1 MLLTLSLIVVAVL
14 WALATFQGICSL
26 VAGIRFLRFVR
37 REVTRSDSPYEP
49 RAAIILPCCGIDDR
63 LADTVQSLALQVYRD
78 YEVIFTFES
87 VDDPAYAAVGRWTAR
102 WGDRRHRRVVA
113 GRADDRSQKIH
124 NLLAALGVVSPD
136 REVLVFLDSDAVP
149 GPNWLRHLVAPLQ
162 DDAVG
167 AATGFR
173 WYTTNG
179 NIASGIRSAWNAA
192 SVTFLHEDKLNFCWG
207 GSTAIRRSTFDRLGV
222 AVSWQRALS
231 DDYQVTRAVRKAG
244 LLIRFVPQA
253 LIPCLDHTTMRGFLT
268 FARRQLV
275 ITRVCAPMIWRA
287 GLALACNFILG
298 GTAVAGLAA
307 YAYLNGMQ
315 NLMFTALAGWGVI
328 LMLGASKSV
337 LRQLAV
343 RQVLSAPSISW
354 KDFCWDVVG
363 VAPIGVL
370 HLALLLSSAR
380 SRRITWRSTVYEMVS
395 PDETLVLGRVSQIPP
410 APEMRPV
417 VSLTA

>member
-1 MLLTLSLIVVAVL
+1 MVLTLSLIVVAVL
-14 WALATFQGICSL
+14 WSLATVQGIWSL
-26 VAGIRFLRFVR
+26 VAGIRFLRFVG
-37 REVTRSDSPYEP
+37 REVARPIAPFEP

-63 LADTVQSLALQVYRD
+63 LADTVRSLELQIYRD
-78 YEVIFTFES
+78 YEVVFTFES
-87 VDDPAYAAVGRWTAR
+87 VEDPAYAAVGRWTAR

-124 NLLAALGVVSPD
+124 NLLAALKVVSPD

-149 GPNWLRHLVAPLQ
+149 GPNWLRHLVAPLV
-162 DDAVG
+162 DNSVG

-192 SVTFLHEDKLNFCWG
+192 TVTFLHEDKLNFCWG
-207 GSTAIRRSTFDRLGV
+207 GSTAIRRATFDRLGV
-222 AVSWQRALS
+222 AESWQRALS
-231 DDYQVTRAVRKAG
+231 DDYQVTRAVRNAG
-244 LLIRFVPQA
+244 LLIRFVPQC

-275 ITRVCAPMIWRA
+275 ITRVCAPVVWRA

-298 GTAVAGLAA
+298 GTAVAALAA
-307 YAYLNGMQ
+307 YAFVNGMQ
-315 NLMFTALAGWGVI
+315 NLMFAAIGGWALI
-328 LMLGASKSV
+328 LMLGASKSI
-337 LRQLAV
+337 LRQFAV
-343 RQVLSAPSISW
+343 RKVLSAPSISW

-395 PDETLVLGRVSQIPP
+395 PDETLVLGRHTLVQPTP
-410 APEMRPV
+410 AMQPV
-417 VSLTA
+417 VGLT

>member
-1 MLLTLSLIVVAVL
+1 MVLTFSLIVIALL
-14 WALATFQGICSL
+14 WSLATVQGIWSL
-26 VAGIRFLRFVR
+26 IAGIRFLRFVR
-37 REVTRSDSPYEP
+37 REVDRPVEAHEP

-63 LADTVQSLALQVYRD
+63 LADTVQSLARQAYRD

-87 VDDPAYAAVGRWTAR
+87 IDDPAYAAVGRWTAR
-102 WGDRRHRRVVA
+102 WDELRHRRVVA

-124 NLLAALGVVSPD
+124 NLLAALNVVGPD

-149 GPNWLRHLVAPLQ
+149 GPNWLRHLVAPLAEQ
-162 DDAVG
+162 TVG

-192 SVTFLHEDKLNFCWG
+192 SVTFLHEEKLNFCWG
-207 GSTAIRRSTFDRLGV
+207 GSTAIRRSTFDRLGI
-222 AVSWQRALS
+222 AESWRHALS
-231 DDYQVTRAVRKAG
+231 DDYQVTRAVRNAG
-244 LLIRFVPQA
+244 LLIRFVPQC

-275 ITRVCAPMIWRA
+275 ITRVCAPVIWRA

-298 GTAVAGLAA
+298 GTAVAALAA
-307 YAYLNGMQ
+307 YAWANGMQ
-315 NLMFTALAGWGVI
+315 NLMFAALGGWLLI
-328 LMLGASKSV
+328 LMLGTSKSI

-343 RQVLSAPSISW
+343 RRVLAAPSISW

-395 PDETLVLGRVSQIPP
+395 PDETLVLGRISPVRAAP
-410 APEMRPV
+410 AIQPV
-417 VSLTA
+417 VGLT